1 VTLQAVEYQILLIS
15 RINTGVLNVAAD
27 KHIEEGLEFL
37 PKFDSN
43 GLITA
48 ISQDAYS
55 GQILMVAYMNDEA
68 LRLTL
73 ATGNAV
79 FFSRSRKKLWKK
91 GEQSGHVQKVQQIL
105 VDCDQDCL
113 ILKVTVDE
121 GQCHV
126 GYQSCFY
133 RAVTPGTTQDLECI
147 AEKVYDPNE
156 AYKK

>member
-1 VTLQAVEYQILLIS
+1 MGANIE
-15 RINTGVLNVAAD
+15 
-27 KHIEEGLEFL
+27 IEEGLDFV
-37 PKFDSN
+37 PKFDAN

-48 ISQDAYS
+48 ISQDAET
-55 GQILMVAYMNDEA
+55 GVVLMVAYMNEEA
-68 LRLTL
+68 LNLTL
-73 ATGNAV
+73 QTGNAV

-91 GEQSGHVQKVQQIL
+91 GEESGHVQKVQQIL

-113 ILKVTVDE
+113 ILKVSVDQ

-133 RAVTPGTTQDLECI
+133 RAVKTDTKSHLEFV
-147 AEKVYDPNE
+147 AKKVYDPKE

>member
-1 VTLQAVEYQILLIS
+1 VGANIE
-15 RINTGVLNVAAD
+15 
-27 KHIEEGLEFL
+27 IEEGLVFQ
-37 PKFDSN
+37 PKFDAN

-48 ISQDAYS
+48 ISQDAETN
-55 GQILMVAYMNDEA
+55 QVLMVAYMNEEA
-68 LRLTL
+68 LKLTL
-73 ATGNAV
+73 GTGNAV

-91 GEQSGHVQKVQQIL
+91 GEESGHVQKVEKIL

-113 ILKVTVDE
+113 ILKVTVDQ

-133 RAVTPGTTQDLECI
+133 RAVKNGSKNDLEFI
-147 AEKVYDPNE
+147 AEKVYDPKQ

>member
-1 VTLQAVEYQILLIS
+1 MSASIE
-15 RINTGVLNVAAD
+15 
-27 KHIEEGLEFL
+27 IEEGLGFM
-37 PKFDSN
+37 PKFDAN

-48 ISQDAYS
+48 ISQDAIT
-55 GQILMVAYMNDEA
+55 GDVLMVAYMNDEA
-68 LRLTL
+68 LNLTL
-73 ATGNAV
+73 KTGNAV

-91 GEQSGHVQKVQQIL
+91 GEESGHVQKVQQIL

-113 ILKVTVDE
+113 ILKVSVDR

-133 RAVTPGTTQDLECI
+133 RAVKVDAKDNLEFVS
-147 AEKVYDPNE
+147 EKVYDPEE

>member
-1 VTLQAVEYQILLIS
+1 VSASIE
-15 RINTGVLNVAAD
+15 
-27 KHIEEGLEFL
+27 IEEGLRFV
-37 PKFDSN
+37 PKFDAN

-48 ISQDAYS
+48 ISQDAVT
-55 GQILMVAYMNDEA
+55 GDVLMVAYMNEEA
-68 LRLTL
+68 LNLTL
-73 ATGNAV
+73 KTGNAV

-91 GEQSGHVQKVQQIL
+91 GEESGHVQKIQKIL

-113 ILKVTVDE
+113 ILKVSVDQ

-133 RAVTPGTTQDLECI
+133 RAVKMDTKDNLEFVS
-147 AEKVYDPNE
+147 EKVYDPKE

>member
-1 VTLQAVEYQILLIS
+1 M
-15 RINTGVLNVAAD
+15 AAD